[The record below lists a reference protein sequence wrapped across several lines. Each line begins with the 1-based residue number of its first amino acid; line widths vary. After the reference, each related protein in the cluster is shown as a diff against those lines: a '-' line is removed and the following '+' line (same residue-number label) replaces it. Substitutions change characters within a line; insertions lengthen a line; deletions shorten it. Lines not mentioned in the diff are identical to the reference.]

1 MREKVSIKARKGV
14 NFKHVLMPLTYV
26 LKYFEHQ
33 LIFLAKSWDSFNSF
47 QKPLSEGTSL
57 SHPCGADAGLC
68 CALNLGV
75 EISA

>member
-1 MREKVSIKARKGV
+1 MKEKAPIKARKGFS
-14 NFKHVLMPLTYV
+14 FKHILMRLTYA

-33 LIFLAKSWDSFNSF
+33 LIFWLKAVILLIASKN
-47 QKPLSEGTSL
+47 LRLRE
-57 SHPCGADAGLC
+57 HPCGANVGLC